1 MRHNVTPSQW
11 TNSYDAYFTANK
23 RDAMR
28 AEEAEKAGIVDGT
41 FFAGSFDSEA
51 YHSHF
56 VMTRALRNLQRTEYE
71 ANKTEIHRRLDEQVS
86 SRRNRIE
93 GFLRAANINVSN
105 ERKTL
110 VFENE
115 TEEPVIEEPKAPAT
129 EETTEAAG
137 EEAEE
142 EEVPVKKQFKKKMK
156 RFMRDDD
163 KQDTVD
169 SAYEFDSAFDNNTD
183 MNNFLQNRITINSLV
198 RPNFNSWM
206 SVLLTRTYAPDEI
219 VQKQI
224 PYSTRDASSVHKLL
238 DLAIDLQNP
247 YLLVIAEKCCGLYAE
262 FLPLQLRQKYKHF
275 KEEVL
280 VRNSGTLTL
289 KQTWLPST
297 AEQLR

>member
-1 MRHNVTPSQW
+1 MRSGVVPSQW
-11 TNSYDAYFTANK
+11 TSSYDSYFTANR

-28 AEEAEKAGIVDGT
+28 AEEADKAGIVDGT

-86 SRRNRIE
+86 TRRNRVE
-93 GFLRAANINVSN
+93 GFLRAANINIST

-115 TEEPVIEEPKAPAT
+115 TEEPAIEEPKVPAT

-142 EEVPVKKQFKKKMK
+142 EEIPIKKLKKKIK
-156 RFMRDDD
+156 KLMRDDD
-163 KQDTVD
+163 KQDFVD
-169 SAYEFDSAFDNNTD
+169 SEYDFDSSLDMNTD
-183 MNNFLQNRITINSLV
+183 MNYFLQNRVGVSNMMK
-198 RPNFNSWM
+198 PNFNSWM
-206 SVLLTRTYAPDEI
+206 NVLLTRTYAPDEI
-219 VQKQI
+219 VQKKIQ
-224 PYSTRDASSVHKLL
+224 YSTRDASSVHKLL
-238 DLAIDLQNP
+238 ELAIELENP
-247 YLLVIAEKCCGLYAE
+247 FLLAISEKCCGLFAE
-262 FLPLQLRQKYKHF
+262 SLPLPLRQKYKHF

-280 VRNSGTLTL
+280 LRNSGKL
-289 KQTWLPST
+289 
-297 AEQLR
+297 